1 MWPLPKKQLGSVK
14 TQKPL
19 EMRGL
24 SNSLSKLF
32 QVVYNQ
38 LFTHAEVAED
48 VLKDF
53 VGGDFAACD
62 CS

>member
-19 EMRGL
+19 EMRGG
-24 SNSLSKLF
+24 NSLSKLF

-38 LFTHAEVAED
+38 LFTDAEVLEDVAED
-48 VLKDF
+48 F
-53 VGGDFAACD
+53 VGSNLATGNL
-62 CS
+62 